1 MTEPVIP
8 SRKVVLSLYMSLDGV
23 IENPAWTA
31 PYWGDDIAAFK
42 QTENFESDLLL
53 LGRVT
58 YQGFAEAWPKMEGT
72 GEFGDHMNTMP
83 KVVATTTLQTPEWNA
98 RFISGDIVEE
108 VQRLKAQPGQN
119 ILIYG
124 SGTFAQTLMEHGL
137 IDEYRLLIYPVVLGT
152 GRKFFSESSV
162 PQSLVLS
169 ASQTFSSGVVA
180 LTYRPA
186 EATTTESASR

>member
-1 MTEPVIP
+1 MTEPAP
-8 SRKVVLSLYMSLDGV
+8 SSRKVVLSLYMSLDGV

-31 PYWGDDIAAFK
+31 PYWGDDISAFK
-42 QTENFESDLLL
+42 EAENFESDLLL

-58 YQGFAEAWPKMEGT
+58 YQGFAEAWPKMQDT
-72 GEFGDHMNTMP
+72 GDFGNRMNTLP
-83 KVVATTTLQTPEWNA
+83 KVVATTTLETPEWNA
-98 RFISGDIVEE
+98 RFISGDIAQE
-108 VQRLKAQPGQN
+108 VQRLKAQPGHN

-124 SGTFAQTLMEHGL
+124 SGTFAQTLMAHGL

-152 GRKFFSESSV
+152 GQKFFSESSV

-186 EATTTESASR
+186 EATNL